1 MNVLR
6 RPDVL
11 VVDDEPGMRD
21 TLVAILEMQGYRVS
35 SAPDGETAFAAV
47 QDGSFDV
54 VVMDI
59 KMPGRDGVSVLEE
72 MGDPPPH
79 VILMT
84 AYAQEERLRA
94 AVEANAFAIVHKPF
108 DTRWM
113 LKLIADASDTVKRVS
128 RVSP

>member
-1 MNVLR
+1 MTGCAI
-6 RPDVL
+6 L

-21 TLVAILEMQGYRVS
+21 TLMAILELHGYRVS
-35 SAPDGETAFAAV
+35 SAPDGETAV
-47 QDGSFDV
+47 TCVRDGAFDV

-59 KMPGRDGVSVLEE
+59 RMPGADGVSALEA
-72 MGDPPPH
+72 MGGPPPQ

-94 AVEANAFAIVHKPF
+94 AAQANAFAIVYKPF

-113 LKLIADASDTVKRVS
+113 LKLIADASRTVKHAS
-128 RVSP
+128 RVSQ